1 MPSVDVYRGID
12 HVAPDKP
19 GEGAAMTRKPTELS
33 DEPRVAVARVPEPA
47 AGNRYETGIAGALT
61 HVGRALGWAD
71 GERGPLARVVPRGAK
86 VLIKPNFVMH
96 RNEGAGGLEP
106 LITHPAVVRAVVDAA
121 LQAEASQVIVGDA
134 PLQSCDFGAL
144 LDATGLARWARERA
158 RAAPA
163 FKGIR
168 DFRRTTCVVR
178 HGVRIAAEDQQP
190 QEDFILFDLRTDS
203 LLEAVTDP
211 SRTAYGAFRVT
222 WYDPRLTA
230 RTHQRGRHQYLV
242 ARDIIDAD
250 IVINLPKLK
259 THKKAGVT
267 CALKNLI
274 GINGNKEFLPHHR
287 IGGSADGGDCYPGRS
302 AVKRA
307 LEHVADRQNLTAS
320 YAAALVW
327 RAATFL
333 LHRLARANSDRIGY
347 DGSWSGND
355 TIWRT
360 CLDLNR
366 ILVYGCADAAMA
378 EAPQRRIIHV
388 VDAVT
393 AGQGDGPLAPDPLAL
408 GLLLAGES
416 APAVDWVGAQLLGYD
431 PMKIHVVREAF
442 SPFRW
447 PLTSFPREAVTVVM
461 AGDHEASGLP
471 APRVVHPI
479 GWRAATVF
487 SDRRGD
493 SPFPSVSRA
502 VTR

>member
-1 MPSVDVYRGID
+1 
-12 HVAPDKP
+12 
-19 GEGAAMTRKPTELS
+19 MTWRLATPPA
-33 DEPRVAVARVPEPA
+33 DPRVAVARVPEAAA
-47 AGNRYETGIAGALT
+47 AGNRYGPGIAGALT
-61 HVGRALGWAD
+61 HVGTALGWAD
-71 GERGPLARVVPRGAK
+71 SERGPLAGVVPRGAK
-86 VLIKPNFVMH
+86 VLVKPNFVMH

-106 LITHPAVVRAVVDAA
+106 LVTHPAVVRAVVDAA

-144 LDATGLARWARERA
+144 LDATGLGLWAREQA

-163 FKGIR
+163 FKGVR

-178 HGVRIAAEDQQP
+178 HGVRIAIEDKQP
-190 QEDFILFDLRTDS
+190 QENFVLFDLRTDS

-211 SRTAYGAFRVT
+211 SRTAFGAFRVT
-222 WYDPRLTA
+222 WYDPRLIA

-287 IGGSADGGDCYPGRS
+287 IGGSADGGDCYPGGS

-307 LEHVADRQNLTAS
+307 LEQVADRQNLTAS
-320 YAAALVW
+320 YAAAFAW
-327 RAATFL
+327 RAASFL
-333 LHRLARANSDRIGY
+333 LHRLAWANSDRIGY

-366 ILVYGCADAAMA
+366 ILLYGRADATMA
-378 EAPQRRIIHV
+378 EAPERRVIHV

-408 GLLLAGES
+408 GLLLAGET

-431 PMKIHVVREAF
+431 PMKIPVVREAF
-442 SPFRW
+442 TSFRW
-447 PLTSFPREAVTVVM
+447 PLTSFPREAVTLVM
-461 AGDHEASGLP
+461 AGDQEMGGLP

-479 GWRAATVF
+479 GWRTATAVSEGGGGPTF
-487 SDRRGD
+487 A
-493 SPFPSVSRA
+493 SPSHDVTGRA
-502 VTR
+502 PWAGGR